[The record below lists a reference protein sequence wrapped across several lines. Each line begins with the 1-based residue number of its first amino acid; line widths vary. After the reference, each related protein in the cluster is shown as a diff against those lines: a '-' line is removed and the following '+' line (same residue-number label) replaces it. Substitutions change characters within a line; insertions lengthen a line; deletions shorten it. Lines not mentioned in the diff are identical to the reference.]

1 MKSVPVNVLHP
12 VSMVT
17 HGVSPS
23 IMKKLPWAL
32 ALAAIPFIPD
42 ILDMIRNILNQIT
55 RNGYGLRV
63 KYGQAEV
70 YFNRADIIE
79 AIMKGDAGSEA
90 NG

>member
-1 MKSVPVNVLHP
+1 MNSVPANVLQP

-32 ALAAIPFIPD
+32 ALAAVPFIPD
-42 ILDMIRNILNQIT
+42 ILDLIRSMLDQIT
-55 RNGYGLRV
+55 RNGYGLHV

-70 YFNRADIIE
+70 YFNRADIIG
-79 AIMKGDAGSEA
+79 AIMKGDKGSEA